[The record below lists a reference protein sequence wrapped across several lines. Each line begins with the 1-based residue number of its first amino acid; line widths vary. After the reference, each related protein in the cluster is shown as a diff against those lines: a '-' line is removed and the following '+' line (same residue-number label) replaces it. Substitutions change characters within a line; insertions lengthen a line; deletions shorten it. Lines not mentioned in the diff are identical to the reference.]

1 MIIVTIIG
9 GLGNQLFQY
18 AAGRAVALKHGTRL
32 RLDLSGFPHYP
43 RPYLLDRFRIE
54 AREASPAEL
63 QLAAG
68 AGTSGASTPMRRIV
82 EHGPTFHPEILESG
96 PHLYLQGYWQ
106 SPRYF
111 EAIAAQIR
119 ADFQPR
125 HPLSPAAQAA
135 ASSMQAPGSV
145 ALHIRRGDYVTHPGA
160 NQVHG
165 VTGLDY
171 YQRAMAAIEGRIAS
185 PRYFVFSDDLAWA
198 REHLRSRHPLR
209 FVDPHDSA
217 LDPTRDHEDLILM
230 SQCHHQIVANST
242 FSWWAAWLNPRPDKQ
257 VIAPTRWF
265 ATRPEP
271 EALIP
276 PEWTRL

>member
-18 AAGRAVALKHGTRL
+18 AAGRAVALKHNTRL

-43 RPYLLDRFRIE
+43 RPYLLDHFQIE

-68 AGTSGASTPMRRIV
+68 GGTVGTPMRKIV
-82 EHGPTFHPEILESG
+82 EHGQSFHPEVLESG
-96 PHLYLQGYWQ
+96 PHLFLQGYWQ

-111 EAIAAQIR
+111 EAVAAQIR
-119 ADFQPR
+119 ADLRLRQ
-125 HPLSPAAQAA
+125 PLSPAALAT
-135 ASSMQAPGSV
+135 ASSLAEPGSV

-160 NQVHG
+160 HQVHG

-171 YQRAMAAIEGRIAS
+171 YQRAMAEIETRIAF
-185 PRYFVFSDDLAWA
+185 PRYFVFSDDLPWA
-198 REHLRSRHPLR
+198 KEHLHSPHPLR
-209 FVDPHDSA
+209 FIDPHDSA
-217 LDPTRDHEDLILM
+217 SDSSRDYEDLILM

-257 VIAPTRWF
+257 IIAPTRWF
-265 ATRPEP
+265 ANRPEP
-271 EALIP
+271 EGLIP
-276 PEWTRL
+276 LEWTRL